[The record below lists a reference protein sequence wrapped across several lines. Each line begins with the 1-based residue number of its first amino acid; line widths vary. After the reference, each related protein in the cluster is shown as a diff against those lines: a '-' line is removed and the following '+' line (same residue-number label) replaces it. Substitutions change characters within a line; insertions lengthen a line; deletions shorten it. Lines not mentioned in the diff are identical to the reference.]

1 MVGNTKP
8 QNVVV
13 EVPWTELAAITTPFG
28 GFLSRD
34 GRRCDVAF
42 FYDVI
47 TMSHP
52 NCVSLLRRKL
62 SWKQLV
68 AMGCC
73 WWGADHEIGSP
84 FKPRPMLCQTT
95 TRAESN
101 WDSLIRSL
109 LPSAATCLWCQ
120 GQCRSARLF
129 RYQGNR
135 FLCEVRLIYFSV
147 FELHFDGSSKQL
159 FSVKPEARRTFC

>member
-8 QNVVV
+8 QNIAV

-68 AMGCC
+68 AVDGEQTMKLVRPLNPDPCS
-73 WWGADHEIGSP
+73 AKQPRVLSP
-84 FKPRPMLCQTT
+84 TGIL
-95 TRAESN
+95 
-101 WDSLIRSL
+101 
-109 LPSAATCLWCQ
+109 
-120 GQCRSARLF
+120 
-129 RYQGNR
+129 
-135 FLCEVRLIYFSV
+135 
-147 FELHFDGSSKQL
+147 
-159 FSVKPEARRTFC
+159 